1 MRGTALPG
9 DSCSSTLCTFYV
21 FQLIIWCLANSVTT
35 VVRALNAEPVTFQMQ
50 GSTFPL
56 STSPNHSFLWRR
68 YDGARVRCSFPFCDK
83 RPREKQLKG
92 GSVYSDFQCDC
103 LGATFHHECGNRHG
117 PKDRSWLTRSHYI
130 PSQETESKQEA
141 MSFPP
146 GEPGS
151 QPLVTYLLQGCASE
165 SPHIHQYQLE
175 TKSLNI

>member
-1 MRGTALPG
+1 MMGPVLGVAFL
-9 DSCSSTLCTFYV
+9 
-21 FQLIIWCLANSVTT
+21 SVTKDPGRNNSREEAS
-35 VVRALNAEPVTFQMQ
+35 VR
-50 GSTFPL
+50 
-56 STSPNHSFLWRR
+56 TS
-68 YDGARVRCSFPFCDK
+68 
-83 RPREKQLKG
+83 
-92 GSVYSDFQCDC
+92 SVIVW
-103 LGATFHHECGNRHG
+103 GATFHHECGNRHG

-130 PSQETESKQEA
+130 PSQKAESKQEA